1 MSYQNKDWSFAE
13 LSRNETLW
21 GPHGYHRY
29 PAKFIPHLV
38 RRIIDEFSLP
48 GEVVSDI
55 FLGSGTTG
63 VEATRTGR
71 QFYGSDINPVACLI
85 SRAKCFPI
93 EPKGL
98 DETWKEVS
106 QTISQIAPVGRNPL
120 TEKDKEAVLSI
131 DINRATPEERLLYWF
146 PESQRRA
153 LTDILKAILSIPI
166 EQHRVFIL
174 CAFSNILKRCSIWLS
189 GSTKAQKDLTKTL
202 ADPMDEFPKQV
213 RDMMKRN
220 KLYWEDLLTHAI
232 DPHQVGER
240 IHILQQDARS
250 LDAETPQV
258 DLLVTSPPYATCYEY
273 SELHQ
278 LTQLWFEKFAIVSA
292 AEAKQNWIGSKNISS
307 VTFNNGV
314 FPHTG
319 SESAD
324 AALKALLHL
333 ANRRPAKKTDI
344 MREIRALHR
353 YFVDMNRALCEMTR
367 IIPTGKC
374 LVLIIGDS
382 RKRDVD
388 IPTTQALC
396 EMSSSAGFA
405 LQEKI
410 NRKVPGRVLVSTRD
424 RESGRFS
431 STANSDVQVYPEEN
445 VLIFKRT

>member
-29 PAKFIPHLV
+29 PAKFIPQLV

-48 GEVVSDI
+48 GEVVGDI

-63 VEATRTGR
+63 VESIRAGR

-93 EPKGL
+93 EPSVL
-98 DETWKEVS
+98 DKTWKEVS
-106 QTISQIAPVGRNPL
+106 ANISQIAPLGRNPL
-120 TEKDKEAVLSI
+120 SNKDKESILSI
-131 DINRATPEERLLYWF
+131 DINRATSEERLLYWF
-146 PESQRRA
+146 PESHRQA
-153 LTDILKAILSIPI
+153 LTAILKAICSVPI
-166 EQHRVFIL
+166 EQHRIFIL

-202 ADPMDEFPKQV
+202 ADPLDEFPKQV

-220 KLYWEDLLTHAI
+220 KLYWEDLVTNGI
-232 DPHQVGER
+232 NPQQVGEQIR
-240 IHILQQDARS
+240 ILQQDARS

-278 LTQLWFEKFAIVSA
+278 LTQLWFEKFGIISAI
-292 AEAKQNWIGSKNISS
+292 EAKQNWIGSRNMSS
-307 VTFNNGV
+307 DTLNKDV

-319 SESAD
+319 SKSAD
-324 AALKALLHL
+324 TALRELLHL
-333 ANRRPAKKTDI
+333 ANQRPAKKTDI
-344 MREIRALHR
+344 TREVRALHR
-353 YFVDMNRALCEMTR
+353 YFIDMNRAICEMTR
-367 IIPTGKC
+367 IIPTGKR

-431 STANSDVQVYPEEN
+431 STANSDVEVYPEEN
-445 VLIFKRT
+445 VLVFKRV

>member
-1 MSYQNKDWSFAE
+1 MSYRNKDWSFAE
-13 LSRNETLW
+13 LSRKETLW

-48 GEVVSDI
+48 GEVIGDI

-63 VEATRTGR
+63 VEAIRTGR

-93 EPKGL
+93 DPSIL
-98 DETWKEVS
+98 NETWKDVS
-106 QTISQIAPVGRNPL
+106 RIISQIAPLGRNPL
-120 TEKDKEAVLSI
+120 TDKDKEAILSI
-131 DINRATPEERLLYWF
+131 NISYALPEERLQYWF
-146 PESQRRA
+146 PESQRQA
-153 LTDILKAILSIPI
+153 LTAILKAILSVPI
-166 EQHRVFIL
+166 EQHRIFML

-189 GSTKAQKDLTKTL
+189 GSTKAQKDLKKTL
-202 ADPMDEFPKQV
+202 ADPVDEFLKQV

-220 KLYWEDLLTHAI
+220 KLYWEDLLTNGINPQQA
-232 DPHQVGER
+232 GEQIR
-240 IHILQQDARS
+240 ILQQDARS
-250 LDAETPQV
+250 LDTETPQV

-278 LTQLWFEKFAIVSA
+278 LTQLWFEKFGIISA
-292 AEAKQNWIGSKNISS
+292 VEAKQNWIGSKNVSS
-307 VTFNNGV
+307 GTLNKGV

-324 AALKALLHL
+324 TTLRELLHL
-333 ANRRPAKKTDI
+333 ANQRPTKKTDI
-344 MREIRALHR
+344 IREARALHR
-353 YFVDMNRALCEMTR
+353 YFIDMNRAICEMTR
-367 IIPTGKC
+367 IVPTGKQ

-424 RESGRFS
+424 RETGKFS
-431 STANSDVQVYPEEN
+431 STANSDVEVYPEEN
-445 VLIFKRT
+445 VLVFKRV